1 LVLFF
6 KKELLLLPHLTL
18 IFRPQTPNMGAS
30 GKTEWQLLSDE
41 TQLALAQQAM
51 RQAAHIVAEQAE
63 LFAIQFTTRTLAD
76 RGAADALKL
85 FAALLRETSTECLR
99 PVGNA

>member
-1 LVLFF
+1 
-6 KKELLLLPHLTL
+6 
-18 IFRPQTPNMGAS
+18 MGAS

-51 RQAAHIVAEQAE
+51 RQAAHIVAEQAD

-99 PVGNA
+99 PIGNA